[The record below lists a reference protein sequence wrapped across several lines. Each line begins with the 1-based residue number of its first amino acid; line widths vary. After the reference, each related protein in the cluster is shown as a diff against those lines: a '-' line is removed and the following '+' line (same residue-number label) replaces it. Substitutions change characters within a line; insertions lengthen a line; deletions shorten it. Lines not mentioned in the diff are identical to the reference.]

1 MLATTNGS
9 LGFRDCLIQKLSGE
23 RVNAE
28 ADPRFLAVSPQ
39 MT

>member
-1 MLATTNGS
+1 MLATANSS
-9 LGFRDCLIQKLSGE
+9 LGFKDCFIQKLSGE

-28 ADPRFLAVSPQ
+28 ADPRFLAVSPR